1 MSECSNSKVVKTVSV
16 FPMRQISTAYIFGRT
31 GDNGRY
37 KVIFQE
43 LPELGKGEKYYLN
56 LSPVCEYEDKL
67 FGLNDWTIEL
77 DSNNSFIVSSCLTTI
92 PILWEG
98 SIIRKPCD
106 SCDSETVG
114 DVFNARI
121 LPSIQPG
128 IDVDTIATRC
138 YVDSK
143 CFETLEE
150 AKAYA
155 ETIDNITYETN
166 IDNLDNVIVQGITTS
181 LTLTT
186 GKEPDGASVTIHPLD
201 GRLYVKKK
209 DEYVGWFVNDSGKIA
224 VIKKDLTVEEDKGKA
239 QFLTINEEGKT
250 EAVPNFT
257 NGLKTTV
264 PSQGSVF
271 DGNYVP
277 NLLWVNE
284 RINSTNV
291 VIYGETLNIDT
302 PTSNVGGILASGFV
316 FQCKTTTIPIIHNSS
331 TTNIATANGQIL
343 AMPTNNDNVFGVY
356 IGTDGKFYKLKK
368 DATTEQLGNN
378 EFLALTN
385 GATNKK
391 INFSAGATSNA
402 TPTDAED
409 LTNKEYVD
417 DRATTAE
424 TNAKTY
430 TDEKI
435 AEIPTG
441 GGGSGGVV
449 YLDKNTTSKDEVS
462 QYKNTVL
469 QFNRSNI
476 TIEGNSQ
483 AIWPLGGYII
493 TTDQTTN
500 TWAYFVDLLD
510 GRLKKLTSGASTL
523 TASQVD
529 DASQDWFRGVVLY
542 DKNNKVEGVTGFK
555 NPIEFSAPVT
565 MNGATFNATGS
576 VNYNTTPVFN
586 KGVMTSE
593 QVGVGASNSIFQDR
607 PSFNKGFTVG
617 TLVGGGDQLVTT
629 YARFFSFVEGDPTS
643 DNEFVTKKYVDAKI
657 AELQG
662 GS

>member
-16 FPMRQISTAYIFGRT
+16 FPMRQISTAYIFGHT

-37 KVIFQE
+37 RILFQE
-43 LPELGKGEKYYLN
+43 LPSLGENEKYYLN
-56 LSPVCEYEDKL
+56 LAPVCEYEDKL
-67 FGLNDWTIEL
+67 FGLNNWTIEL
-77 DSNNSFIVSSCLTTI
+77 EADNSFVVTSCLTTI

-98 SIIRKPCD
+98 TITKKPCD
-106 SCDSETVG
+106 SCDAETVG
-114 DVFNARI
+114 QKFNARI

-186 GKEPDGASVTIHPLD
+186 GEEPDGTSVTIHPLD
-201 GRLYVKKK
+201 GRLYVKKTE
-209 DEYVGWFVNDSGKIA
+209 EYVGWFVNDSGKIA

-250 EAVPNFT
+250 EAVPNFS

-291 VIYGETLNIDT
+291 VIYGDTLNIDT

-331 TTNIATANGQIL
+331 TTNITTANGQIL

-368 DATTEQLGNN
+368 DATTEQLGNS
-378 EFLALTN
+378 EFLTLTN

-391 INFSAGATSNA
+391 VTFSVGATSDA

-417 DRATTAE
+417 SRAKTAE
-424 TNAKTY
+424 KNAKAY

-435 AEIPTG
+435 EELPT

-493 TTDQTTN
+493 TTDQSTN
-500 TWAYFVDLLD
+500 TWAYYVDLSD
-510 GRLKKLTSGASTL
+510 GRLKKLLAGDTTL
-523 TASQVD
+523 TPSQVD
-529 DASQDWFRGVVLY
+529 DQSQDWFRGVVLY

-555 NPIEFSAPVT
+555 NPIEFFAPIT
-565 MNGATFNATGS
+565 INGATVAGS
-576 VNYNTTPVFN
+576 VNYNTTPIFT
-586 KGVMTSE
+586 KGILTSE
-593 QVGVGASNSIFQDR
+593 QTGVGAANSIFQDK
-607 PSFNKGFTVG
+607 PSFVKGFDVG
-617 TLVGGGDQLVTT
+617 TVMSSPDNDRVAT
-629 YARFFSFVEGDPTS
+629 YVRFISFVQGDPTNE
-643 DNEFVTKKYVDAKI
+643 NEFVTKKYVDAKI